1 MYYVYIMT
9 NKSNSILY
17 IGVTN
22 DLARRV
28 GEHRSETIGGF
39 TAHYHVNKLVYY
51 EEFTDPKEAIY
62 REKSLKRITR
72 AKKEQLI
79 RTKNPNFDDIG
90 YAMI

>member
-1 MYYVYIMT
+1 M
-9 NKSNSILY
+9 
-17 IGVTN
+17 TN

-28 GEHRSETIGGF
+28 GEHRGGKIGGF
-39 TAHYHVNKLVYY
+39 TAQYHVNKLVYY

-62 REKSLKRITR
+62 REKSLKSITR